1 MSEAP
6 ARGPSAAFLAV
17 RLAAAWIA
25 LGALFKLFVGSPND
39 LPPLVREFFLGPTLT
54 FRLAI
59 AIELS
64 IALPALL
71 LPRRLWGLVALQL
84 AVFCAILVPLIASGA
99 KSCGCFGSKV
109 AVPPWAMLAIDGTL
123 LAAIVLLRPWRS
135 ERGGMKHLLPIA
147 LALLFAWIAPFTLID
162 TGAAAPPAVGAA
174 TAGADAAAAP
184 RALPRFVE
192 WNPDTWVGKPI
203 GETPL
208 AALLDVS
215 LYPVDATWILY
226 SPTCEHCAAYLR
238 RLEGE
243 FAGAQRMYVFVKL
256 PGDEGSPTAVD
267 LMPPGEHAELPSQVA
282 YVITPPWELTLEGG
296 VVMAALHPDD

>member
-84 AVFCAILVPLIASGA
+84 AVFCAILVPLILSGA

-109 AVPPWAMLAIDGTL
+109 AIPPWAMLAIDGTL

-135 ERGGMKHLLPIA
+135 ERGGVKFLVPIA
-147 LALLFAWIAPFTLID
+147 LALLFAWISPFTLID
-162 TGAAAPPAVGAA
+162 TGVAAPPASASA
-174 TAGADAAAAP
+174 TAGPDAAAAP
-184 RALPRFVE
+184 RALPRFVDWKPE
-192 WNPDTWVGKPI
+192 DWVGQPI

-208 AALLDVS
+208 ASLLDVTI
-215 LYPVDATWILY
+215 YPGDATWVLY

-238 RLEGE
+238 RMEGE
-243 FAGAQRMYVFVKL
+243 FASQPRVYVFVKL
-256 PGDEGSPTAVD
+256 PGDEGAPTAVD
-267 LMPPGEHAELPSQVA
+267 RMPPGEHAELPPQVA
-282 YVITPPWELTLEGG
+282 YVITPPWELSLEGG
-296 VVMAALHPDD
+296 VVRAAVHPDD

>member
-1 MSEAP
+1 MTDSP
-6 ARGPSAAFLAV
+6 ARGPSAAFLAI

-39 LPPLVREFFLGPTLT
+39 LPPMVREFFLGPTLT

-84 AVFCAILVPLIASGA
+84 AVFCAILVPLMLSGA

-109 AVPPWAMLAIDGTL
+109 AMPPWAMLAIDGTL
-123 LAAIVLLRPWRS
+123 LAAILFLRPWKI
-135 ERGGMKHLLPIA
+135 EQRGVRFPVPIA
-147 LALLFAWIAPFTLID
+147 LTLLFAWIAPFALID
-162 TGAAAPPAVGAA
+162 TGAAPLPAGGAPTVGAGA
-174 TAGADAAAAP
+174 TDAP

-192 WNPDTWVGKPI
+192 WDPAEWVGKPI
-203 GETPL
+203 GETPM

-215 LYPVDATWILY
+215 LYPPDGTWVLY
-226 SPTCEHCAAYLR
+226 SPTCDHCAAYLR
-238 RLEGE
+238 SLAGE
-243 FAGAQRMYVFVKL
+243 FASQPRQYVLVQL
-256 PGDEGSPTAVD
+256 PGDEGQPPAVD
-267 LMPPGEHAELPSQVA
+267 VMPPGEQAELPAQVA

-296 VVMAALHPDD
+296 VVTAAVHPDD